1 MPTDAPPSSPGSSH
15 SDGSASTGPPCTPPS
30 IFMNFT
36 AEDTINGAI
45 GAIGAERT
53 AKAMR
58 RVNTAERRAT
68 HNAVERQRRVTLHG
82 RFLDLAALMSNL
94 DHVRRPT
101 KSVIVNSSIAYLNAS
116 GRDRILST
124 QHLRMMKSEAD
135 ALRQE
140 VNEWRAGA
148 GVVFLEEPLRSEAFG
163 ILLRGE
169 LVVVVEA
176 ADMVEGD
183 LSEDDDEAS
192 RIYGEQLDPV
202 LEDCILPQDRQA
214 ERTEVHAAHAPSQYA
229 PFLQAIHYS
238 ARNHALP
245 QHGYAPHPQ
254 YAHNDTPPSP
264 AVHHTPIP
272 FNDPS
277 MTAHPAV
284 EAELGAKWAEYAM
297 FQAHHGQ
304 QL

>member
-1 MPTDAPPSSPGSSH
+1 MPANAPPSSLGSSP
-15 SDGSASTGPPCTPPS
+15 SDTSLAIGASPS

-36 AEDTINGAI
+36 AEDTINGAV
-45 GAIGAERT
+45 GAERT
-53 AKAMR
+53 VKAMR

-101 KSVIVNSSIAYLNAS
+101 KSVIVNSSIAYLNTSA
-116 GRDRILST
+116 RHRILST
-124 QHLRMMKSEAD
+124 QQLRIMKSEAD

-169 LVVVVEA
+169 LVVEVEA
-176 ADMVEGD
+176 TDMIEGD
-183 LSEDDDEAS
+183 SSEDDDDVGG
-192 RIYGEQLDPV
+192 ICGEQIVPAR
-202 LEDCILPQDRQA
+202 EDCMLSQRRQKELPEMRA
-214 ERTEVHAAHAPSQYA
+214 TYALSQYA
-229 PFLQAIHYS
+229 PFLQGIHYS
-238 ARNHALP
+238 APNHTHPPPP
-245 QHGYAPHPQ
+245 QGYIPHPQ

-264 AVHHTPIP
+264 AVHHTPVP

-277 MTAHPAV
+277 MTAYPAV
-284 EAELGAKWAEYAM
+284 EAELGAKWAEYAI
-297 FQAHHGQ
+297 FQAHHGHP
-304 QL
+304 L